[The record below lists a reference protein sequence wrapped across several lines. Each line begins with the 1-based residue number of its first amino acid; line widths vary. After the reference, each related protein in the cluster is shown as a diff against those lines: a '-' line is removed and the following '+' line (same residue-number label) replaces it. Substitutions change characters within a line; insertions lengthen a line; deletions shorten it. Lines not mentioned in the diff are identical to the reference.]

1 MVTARIGKKAT
12 DPVSTAY
19 FGMGL
24 TSVSTNS
31 SRISLSAGLHTMS
44 VFTFSCRP
52 FQTKVTLLTS
62 TTHEPPPTLPKLSPL
77 AHPYS
82 KLLTLGMSSTRAC
95 TNWLNLLAMTRSG
108 YPTISSLRQYSC
120 QRRYATFG
128 HPARLYS
135 HSRIHNR
142 WRRFFY
148 FIPSFDFF
156 NAPKKSL

>member
-52 FQTKVTLLTS
+52 FQTKAPLLTS
-62 TTHEPPPTLPKLSPL
+62 TTPRAHAPFTEAISFSPPIFKIIDLGNEQHTSLYQLAQFIGNDEIRLPDHIELE
-77 AHPYS
+77 
-82 KLLTLGMSSTRAC
+82 
-95 TNWLNLLAMTRSG
+95 
-108 YPTISSLRQYSC
+108 TI
-120 QRRYATFG
+120 
-128 HPARLYS
+128 
-135 HSRIHNR
+135 
-142 WRRFFY
+142 
-148 FIPSFDFF
+148 
-156 NAPKKSL
+156 

>member
-1 MVTARIGKKAT
+1 MLVAAFSEIAT

-19 FGMGL
+19 YGKCL
-24 TSVSTNS
+24 AIVSAKS
-31 SRISLSAGLHTMS
+31 SAIFLSAGLHTMS

-135 HSRIHNR
+135 HSRIRNR
-142 WRRFFY
+142 WRRVFY